1 MIVAEADEMGGF
13 SLWVDENGLLHH
25 SYSMMGVERYE
36 QVSTEPIPT
45 GDVTVRMQFDAD
57 RQERSA
63 GGTVYLYANDEQ
75 IGEGRIER
83 TVAVRFSGYAGMDV
97 GRDNGLP
104 VDRAYAAKSPYPFT
118 GTVKKVVYDLKPG
131 THEDEKCAARG
142 GRARRCGSRDQRLG
156 GGVTDRRYVKGELD
170 EPKSPPDRLPDQG
183 TRQRQSARRR
193 VATVDAGLRD
203 ERRTTS
209 GPCISPGS

>member
-25 SYSMMGVERYE
+25 SYSMMGVERYK

-63 GGTVYLYANDEQ
+63 GGTVSLYANDEK

-83 TVAVRFSGYAGMDV
+83 TVAVRFSGYAGMDI
-97 GRDNGLP
+97 GRDNGLV
-104 VDRAYAAKSPYPFT
+104 VDRAYAAKAPTPSP
-118 GTVKKVVYDLKPG
+118 
-131 THEDEKCAARG
+131 AR
-142 GRARRCGSRDQRLG
+142 
-156 GGVTDRRYVKGELD
+156 
-170 EPKSPPDRLPDQG
+170 
-183 TRQRQSARRR
+183 
-193 VATVDAGLRD
+193 
-203 ERRTTS
+203 
-209 GPCISPGS
+209 